1 MKTRGFLRF
10 FPVIHGFSV
19 IRSRDTACDAI
30 RGGMMPPLYD
40 YRDKPPHIDDVLR
53 PCSGDDCAIIPADAD
68 GQIIIPNR

>member
-40 YRDKPPHIDDVLR
+40 YRDNPRI
-53 PCSGDDCAIIPADAD
+53 STMNCAAAPAMIA
-68 GQIIIPNR
+68 P